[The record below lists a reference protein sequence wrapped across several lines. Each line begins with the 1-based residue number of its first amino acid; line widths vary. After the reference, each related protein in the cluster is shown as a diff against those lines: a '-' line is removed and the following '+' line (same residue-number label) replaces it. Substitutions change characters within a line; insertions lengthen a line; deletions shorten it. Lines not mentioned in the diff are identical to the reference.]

1 MTNDDK
7 IRDVKLRYNIN
18 REAAKKKTVLSSV
31 KIDKYEFLTGEEILE
46 FDQNR
51 TIEQAKLT

>member
-7 IRDVKLRYNIN
+7 IRDVKLRYNSN
-18 REAAKKKTVLSSV
+18 REAAKKPKKTVLSPD
-31 KIDKYEFLTGEEILE
+31 KIYKYEFLTGEEILE

-51 TIEQAKLT
+51 IIE

>member
-18 REAAKKKTVLSSV
+18 REAAKKKTVLSSG

-51 TIEQAKLT
+51 IIEQAKLT